1 MSKRHPLIEIYDV
14 VQMIFPPLVFLL
26 MPFVVESPR
35 WLAAVGRS
43 DEVAVVLAKLHGKGA
58 TPDCAHIQE
67 QAQSIIRTAEHEA
80 EVEASWKEVRR
91 NAARYNGRGVA
102 GGCLC

>member
-1 MSKRHPLIEIYDV
+1 MAELL

-43 DEVAVVLAKLHGKGA
+43 DEVADVLAKLRGGGA
-58 TPDCAHIQE
+58 TADSPQIQQ
-67 QAQSIIRTAEHEA
+67 QARRIIETAAHEA
-80 EVEASWKEVRR
+80 ELESSWKEVSIRWAFQNAKTLVDSSTTVLFRR
-91 NAARYNGRGVA
+91 
-102 GGCLC
+102 